1 MYHVVYISPTKLLL
15 SASDQMKDFSVE
27 GVLDFKKGACQE
39 DSCPYWRWIRNWKG
53 FTRKTFI
60 GVYSVNPT
68 ILKKRKK
75 MSGTIKVKETKEETS
90 FHSLGIWFQKGIEV
104 PSNRRILQTKV
115 DGNGK
120 VDNKGW
126 EWKY

>member
-1 MYHVVYISPTKLLL
+1 MKVKFIKFELYMWQLHVTHI
-15 SASDQMKDFSVE
+15 
-27 GVLDFKKGACQE
+27 
-39 DSCPYWRWIRNWKG
+39 I
-53 FTRKTFI
+53 TRKTFI